1 MFHELDRGGKCK
13 SRIRSAPATPVL
25 VSRRSFIPARI
36 DPEHSRDRHQL
47 VVNSNQRSRQRHDKP
62 GAW

>member
-13 SRIRSAPATPVL
+13 S
-25 VSRRSFIPARI
+25 
-36 DPEHSRDRHQL
+36 HHQL
-47 VVNSNQRSRQRHDKP
+47 VVNSNQRSWQRHDKP

>member
-13 SRIRSAPATPVL
+13 SRIRSWPGDAGYCQVRL
-25 VSRRSFIPARI
+25 VHSSRI

-62 GAW
+62 GPW